1 MRRVL
6 DGVAAVAVGFAAMV
20 AVAQKPA
27 PLVVISVDGMKPE
40 YATHAAEHGL
50 KIPELRS
57 FLTQG
62 TYAEGVIGVV
72 PTVTYPSHTTLI
84 TGVPPAEHGVF
95 DNTLFDPLGEH
106 PGQWYWDFSWLKV
119 ETLYQAADKAGLK
132 TAAVG
137 WPVTVGAPI
146 DYLIAE
152 GAQSERTDKPAGPA
166 YAPADIVAQLGVKQ
180 GKGQDED
187 DVKTGQAVG
196 ILRKWKP
203 GLLLVHL
210 TDLDEEEHGHGP
222 FSTEAD
228 AALEKIDGQ
237 IKLIDDAAIAVD
249 PATRIVIV
257 SDHGFEAVDHN
268 VNLNVLL
275 AQAGLIR
282 LGPPAD
288 GKKRPTVISWDAEA
302 WPAGGSTA
310 VMLRDPNDAA
320 TMRKVT
326 AVIDALK
333 ADPKYKVA
341 HVLDHAELVKRG
353 GFPEAAYLVDFK
365 DGMEPGTGMT
375 GDVISETTLK
385 GMHGFVPWNPEMRS
399 TFMAKGAGIA
409 QARDLKVVNMLQVAP
424 TLAGMLD
431 VTLPAAK
438 AQPLDVKP

>member
-1 MRRVL
+1 MRVL
-6 DGVAAVAVGFAAMV
+6 KAMV
-20 AVAQKPA
+20 AVWLGVGGLAVVAQTPA

-62 TYAEGVIGVV
+62 TYAEGVIGVI

-84 TGVPPAEHGVF
+84 TGVSPAGHGVL
-95 DNTLFDPLGEH
+95 DNTVFDPLGEH
-106 PGQWYWDFSWLKV
+106 PGRWYWDFSWLKV

-152 GAQSERTDKPAGPA
+152 GAQSERTDKPAGPG
-166 YAPADIVAQLGVKQ
+166 YAPVDIVAQLGVK
-180 GKGQDED
+180 KTAGQDED
-187 DVKTGQAVG
+187 DAKTGQAAA

-203 GLLLVHL
+203 TLLLVHL

-222 FSTEAD
+222 FSKEAD
-228 AALEKIDGQ
+228 EALERIDGQ
-237 IKLIDDAAIAVD
+237 IKLIEDAAMAVD
-249 PATRIVIV
+249 PRTRLVIV

-268 VNLNVLL
+268 LNLNVLL

-282 LGPPAD
+282 LGPPAK
-288 GKKRPTVISWDAEA
+288 GKTRPTVISWDAEA
-302 WPAGGSTA
+302 WPAGGSTV
-310 VMLRDPNDAA
+310 VMLRDPHDAE

-326 AVIDALK
+326 AVIEALK
-333 ADPKYKVA
+333 ADPQYKVA
-341 HVLDHAELVKRG
+341 HVLDHEALVKGG

-365 DGMEPGTGMT
+365 DGMEPGTGLS
-375 GDVISETTLK
+375 GDVVSPSPLK

-399 TFMAKGAGIA
+399 TFMAKGNGIA
-409 QARDLKVVNMLQVAP
+409 QGRDLQVVNMLQIAP

-431 VTLPAAK
+431 VPLPAAK
-438 AQPLDVKP
+438 AKPLKVKP